1 MSPNY
6 NNRNSRPAQ
15 RPQGNA
21 PCTPSEEIKALQSVE
36 KLRDLEAHHLV
47 KLAEKIGRDT
57 ARTIS
62 HTQIY
67 RIHEHIVRICTTVKA
82 GQRSTGDIQL
92 LRYHL
97 AYAVGRAKPRE
108 QPPLKD
114 LAGLLGK
121 ALDKVSEAQ
130 DLERFRQLFEAI
142 LAYHKFHGGRN

>member
-1 MSPNY
+1 MNQNY
-6 NNRNSRPAQ
+6 NNRNSRPAP
-15 RPQGNA
+15 RHQGNA
-21 PCTPSEEIKALQSVE
+21 PSAPSEEIKAIQSVE
-36 KLRDLEAHHLV
+36 KLRDLEPHLLV
-47 KLAEKIGRDT
+47 KVAEKVGRDT
-57 ARTIS
+57 AQSIS

-82 GQRSTGDIQL
+82 GQRATNDIQL

-97 AYAVGRAKPRE
+97 AYAAGRAKPRE
-108 QPPLKD
+108 QDPLKR

-121 ALDKVSEAQ
+121 ALDRVADGP